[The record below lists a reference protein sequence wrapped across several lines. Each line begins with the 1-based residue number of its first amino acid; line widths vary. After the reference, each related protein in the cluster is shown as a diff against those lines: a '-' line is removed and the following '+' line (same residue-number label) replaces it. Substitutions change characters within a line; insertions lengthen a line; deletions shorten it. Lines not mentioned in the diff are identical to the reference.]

1 MPTMLLTGFLPF
13 GESKSNPS
21 QRIAER
27 LHGEVIAGTQVVGLI
42 LPVALGVDFERVT
55 EAIESYQPILVLSLG
70 LAAGTTCL
78 DIERFAVNLKVAEA
92 GDPEAPLPPNLPQ
105 LVICAGGPA
114 ALFATIDAER
124 VAAAVC
130 EKAGVPVRAHGYA
143 GSYACNYV
151 LYRTLLYAAERG
163 LTYKAG
169 FVHLPLSSEQAISE
183 NKLHMPSLPLS
194 AMLVGVRAAIEAALA
209 G

>member
-78 DIERFAVNLKVAEA
+78 DIERFAVSGSRGPGSTAAAE
-92 GDPEAPLPPNLPQ
+92 
-105 LVICAGGPA
+105 PA
-114 ALFATIDAER
+114 AVGHLCRWPGR
-124 VAAAVC
+124 VVC
-130 EKAGVPVRAHGYA
+130 
-143 GSYACNYV
+143 ND
-151 LYRTLLYAAERG
+151 
-163 LTYKAG
+163 
-169 FVHLPLSSEQAISE
+169 
-183 NKLHMPSLPLS
+183 
-194 AMLVGVRAAIEAALA
+194 
-209 G
+209 